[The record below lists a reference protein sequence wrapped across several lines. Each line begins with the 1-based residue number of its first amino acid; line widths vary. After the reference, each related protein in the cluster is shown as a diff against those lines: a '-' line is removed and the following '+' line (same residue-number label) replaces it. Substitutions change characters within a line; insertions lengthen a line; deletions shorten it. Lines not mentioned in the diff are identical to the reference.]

1 MDFSERHPDGKTGWS
16 RGDKLEVLA
25 LSGQLGNVV
34 ISLVCSMVEPKGA
47 GIIAISVATLVYV
60 FLPASYA
67 VRILWTEWS
76 HKWGSAA
83 TKRKK
88 IAPQQ
93 LANKDGQFD
102 SPMVP
107 TGGSGSSFCGECGA
121 EPTGDCRKFC
131 SDGGTPS
138 EVDAV
143 EGSGWGTMELE
154 IREGTDPAGCT

>member
-1 MDFSERHPDGKTGWS
+1 MDFIKIHPDGKTGWS

-47 GIIAISVATLVYV
+47 GIIAISVATLVCV

-76 HKWGSAA
+76 HKWGSKSAA

-88 IAPQQ
+88 TAPQQ

-102 SPMVP
+102 NPVVP
-107 TGGSGSSFCGECGA
+107 TGGSGASFCGECGA
-121 EPTGDCRKFC
+121 EPAGDGSKFC
-131 SDGGTPS
+131 SECGTPS
-138 EVDAV
+138 EEEAV
-143 EGSGWGTMELE
+143 EGSGWGSMELE
-154 IREGTDPAGCT
+154 I